1 MDERA
6 TLLRLLSA
14 LLLFSLLL
22 IWVSLRFNGIP
33 LVGVL
38 PGDFELSLSE
48 GFLYLPVTTSVLLS
62 AILTSIAYLVITRR
76 RNH

>member
-22 IWVSLRFNGIP
+22 IWVSLRYNGIP

-38 PGDFELSLSE
+38 PGDFELSIPGGS
-48 GFLYLPVTTSVLLS
+48 LYLPVTTSVLLS
-62 AILTSIAYLVITRR
+62 AILTFIAYLIITRS